1 MQLHAV
7 LGNRGFEYVTLRD
20 STVAEAVDSLFD
32 PISGL
37 FLASDM
43 LEIVRYLCR
52 SMHFIPIDVS

>member
-1 MQLHAV
+1 MQSHAV
-7 LGNRGFEYVTLRD
+7 LGYYGFEYLTLRD

-43 LEIVRYLCR
+43 LEIVRYLCW

>member
-7 LGNRGFEYVTLRD
+7 LGYRGFENVTLRD